1 MEFVSK
7 RRPVPRT
14 FIVVHPETKQEAF
27 VRIQERVA
35 RKNLETLRKYAHL
48 GDEALLV
55 ARGPPPPPPPPPTT
69 PPPSRN
75 KPTPNSHIQSK
86 KKN

>member
-55 ARGPPPPPPPPPTT
+55 ESPPPPPRQHASASQTERSIPGID
-69 PPPSRN
+69 SVM
-75 KPTPNSHIQSK
+75 SL
-86 KKN
+86 

>member
-55 ARGPPPPPPPPPTT
+55 ESLPT
-69 PPPSRN
+69 PPRQHASASQTERSIPGIDSVM
-75 KPTPNSHIQSK
+75 SL
-86 KKN
+86 

>member
-55 ARGPPPPPPPPPTT
+55 ESPPPPRQHASASQTERSIPGID
-69 PPPSRN
+69 SVM
-75 KPTPNSHIQSK
+75 SL
-86 KKN
+86 